1 MFEWKIGN
9 HYLPGKLL
17 AEEKNNYY
25 QNEDTETNTL
35 FPSWRQS
42 ADGSCIVRNRH
53 TVTFRL

>member
-1 MFEWKIGN
+1 MENWKQ
-9 HYLPGKLL
+9 YLPGKLL

-42 ADGSCIVRNRH
+42 ADGSGIVRNRH